1 MKNKLISLIIIVLI
15 SSSIILATTR
25 TASAQ
30 SVSAGVSKD
39 ETFEYSYSLI
49 WTSTDTSATPPND
62 LVEYNTTQKIEF
74 KITDISG
81 AKISVDFIRL
91 FTNGTQTVQ
100 SGSINIESGT
110 VTVPY
115 GFLIVGANLSK
126 NQQVYPTGGHQFITD
141 TVTRS
146 YASGQRETNVISGE
160 DSSEKTAIYFD
171 KIKGIAVDYS
181 YEIRETSGENQIVS
195 TERLTNTNSDVWSVI
210 PEPSKTDSGF
220 DVYLVVVAV
229 VLVLVGSTALLLY
242 KRKVRRRR

>member
-62 LVEYNTTQKIEF
+62 LMEYNNTQKIEF

-81 AKISVDFIRL
+81 AKISLDFIRL

-160 DSSEKTAIYFD
+160 DSSEKTTIEFD

-229 VLVLVGSTALLLY
+229 VLVLAGSTALLLY